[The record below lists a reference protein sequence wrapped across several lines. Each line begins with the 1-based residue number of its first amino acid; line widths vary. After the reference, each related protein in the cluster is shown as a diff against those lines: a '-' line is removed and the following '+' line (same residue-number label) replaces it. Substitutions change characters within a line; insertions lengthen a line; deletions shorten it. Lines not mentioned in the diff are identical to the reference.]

1 MSSESNGQKPESA
14 APPSGVVH
22 RVSARAPS
30 AWGAVR
36 DALAALHNIAA
47 LLRNSNVPHRTILE
61 LIPEL
66 RSSGV
71 DLRAGFDRPE
81 TDPAAAS
88 VGEYGGGLVV
98 RLDALLDALAA
109 SVDGS
114 NDRERLASSASS
126 LADELEACAD
136 LLTLLDRAAAP
147 ASTEVSLN
155 LIARESGRMSGATRG
170 REMIVKFQDASP
182 DCVISTDPYI
192 LGQLLSLMAAFADA
206 AGIREPVLRARSA
219 PEPRF
224 VVEGAQAADGALPAL
239 ALRVTPWVSPS
250 AAAARRVAEQV
261 GAVLGFEDVRCS
273 IVLGMRPG

>member
-61 LIPEL
+61 LVPEL
-66 RSSGV
+66 RSSGIG
-71 DLRAGFDRPE
+71 LRGVFDRPE
-81 TDPAAAS
+81 TEPAAAG
-88 VGEYGGGLVV
+88 VDEYGGGLVL

-114 NDRERLASSASS
+114 DDREKLASSGSA

-136 LLTLLDRAAAP
+136 LLALLDRAAAP

-155 LIARESGRMSGATRG
+155 LVARESGRMSGATRG
-170 REMIVKFQDASP
+170 REMIVRFEEASP
-182 DCVISTDPYI
+182 DCVISTDPYV
-192 LGQLLSLMAAFADA
+192 LGQLLSLMAAFAHA
-206 AGIREPVLRARSA
+206 AGVREPVLRARSA
-219 PEPRF
+219 PQPQF
-224 VVEGAQAADGALPAL
+224 VVEGAEAADASLPAL
-239 ALRVTPWVSPS
+239 SLRVTPWVLPS
-250 AAAARRVAEQV
+250 AAAARRVAGEV
-261 GAVLGFEDVRCS
+261 GAALGLEDVRCS
-273 IVLGMRPG
+273 IVLGIRAG